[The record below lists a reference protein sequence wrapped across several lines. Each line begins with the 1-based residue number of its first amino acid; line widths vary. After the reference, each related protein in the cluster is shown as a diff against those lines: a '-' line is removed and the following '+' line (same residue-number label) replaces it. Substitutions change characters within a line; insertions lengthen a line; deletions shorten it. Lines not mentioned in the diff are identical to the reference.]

1 MRLVSNRTVL
11 ALVVFIAALSLVH
24 DLSAQP
30 VRLQV
35 SYSAPTANNSPIFI
49 AKERGFLAKNGL
61 DVQLLYI
68 ESGTTTIQALIAGE
82 TQIVQVAG
90 TVVVSSVLA
99 GSDVVA
105 IGGLEN
111 RIAFSL
117 VTQKDIKSPEQLKG
131 KRLAISRFG
140 SASDLGARLFL
151 QRLGLT
157 AEKDVTLVQVGSTN
171 TRLAAISKGVV
182 EATVLTPEFYLFA
195 KKAGFNTLAD
205 PITTKIDFPQN
216 GIATSRAY
224 LKSRPDVVNKYLLA
238 NIEAIHFFKTR
249 PEESMQ
255 IMSKYLKIT
264 DREALEEMHRLY
276 RDILQPLPLPTA
288 SGMQTL
294 VDWLA
299 QRDPRAKDAKP
310 EQFID
315 FAPLRDIERTGF
327 VARLYQQK

>member
-1 MRLVSNRTVL
+1 MVFF
-11 ALVVFIAALSLVH
+11 VVFFLACELP
-24 DLSAQP
+24 AQP

-35 SYSAPTANNSPIFI
+35 SYSAPTANNSPIWI
-49 AKERGFLAKNGL
+49 AKERGFLTKNGL

-82 TQIVQVAG
+82 TQIAQVAG
-90 TVVVSSVLA
+90 TVVVSSALA
-99 GSDVVA
+99 GGDVVA

-117 VTQKDIKSPEQLKG
+117 VTQKDIKTPEQLKG

-157 AEKDVTLVQVGSTN
+157 PEKDVTLIQVGSTN

-224 LKSRPDVVNKYLLA
+224 LRSRPDVVHRYLLA

-249 PEESMQ
+249 PEETMQ
-255 IMSKYLKIT
+255 IMSRYLKIT
-264 DREALEEMHRLY
+264 DRETLEEMHRLY

-294 VDWLA
+294 LDWLG
-299 QRDPRAKDAKP
+299 QRDPKAKEAKP

-315 FAPLRDIERTGF
+315 FAPLREIERSGF

>member
-1 MRLVSNRTVL
+1 MRLLPRRSVL
-11 ALVVFIAALSLVH
+11 AAIVLIAALSLVCE
-24 DLSAQP
+24 LPAQP
-30 VRLQV
+30 IHLRV
-35 SYSAPTANNSPIFI
+35 SYSAPTANNSPIWI

-82 TQIVQVAG
+82 TQIAQVAG
-90 TVVVSSVLA
+90 TVVVSSALA

-117 VTQKDIKSPEQLKG
+117 VAQKEIKSPEQLKG

-151 QRLGLT
+151 QRLGLA
-157 AEKDVTLVQVGSTN
+157 AEKDVTLVQIGGTN

-182 EATVLTPEFYLFA
+182 EATVLTPEFYLLA
-195 KKAGFNTLAD
+195 KKAGFTTLAD

-224 LKSRPDVVNKYLLA
+224 LKSRPDVVKKYLLA

-264 DREALEEMHRLY
+264 DRDTLEEMHRLY

-315 FAPLRDIERTGF
+315 FAPLRDIERSGF
-327 VARLYQQK
+327 VTRLYQQK